1 MYLLKK
7 MKELFS
13 EAEQSMVKIGF
24 EYDDVTF
31 TQNSKYLSKVL

>member
-1 MYLLKK
+1 MYLLEK

-24 EYDDVTF
+24 EYDGC
-31 TQNSKYLSKVL
+31 NIHSK